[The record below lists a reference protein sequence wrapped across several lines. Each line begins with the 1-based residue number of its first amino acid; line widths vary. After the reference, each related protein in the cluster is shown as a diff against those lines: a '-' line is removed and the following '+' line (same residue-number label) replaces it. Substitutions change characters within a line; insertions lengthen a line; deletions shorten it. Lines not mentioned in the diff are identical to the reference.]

1 MKSILPAL
9 ASCFLVSC
17 TAYQVMTVSS
27 REVKQNPANE
37 FIVENDSL
45 ELSYNFNGKDGP
57 VKIMIRNKLQQPM
70 YVDWKR
76 SALIINGK
84 AVSYAPNKVPIEGAI
99 ATSNYSWSKEWSSSY
114 GNLSATAQLPSDA
127 AFIPPQTYVTQQL
140 IGITNQALEQLPD
153 SIFSKKNIPSMG
165 DGYETIKQAF
175 FTAESSPLVF
185 KSYITM
191 MIGDSLPKPVI
202 YQHNFYVSELM
213 KMSNSPELLNGDK
226 RGDRFYVVQGAANDS
241 ASIGYGV
248 INGRAVLQRRAQSLR

>member
-27 REVKQNPANE
+27 REVKQNQANE
-37 FIVENDSL
+37 FVVENDSL

-57 VKIMIRNKLQQPM
+57 VKIMIRNKLQQPI

-76 SALIINGK
+76 SALIINDR
-84 AVSYAPNKVPIEGAI
+84 AVSFAPGKVPIEGSI
-99 ATSNYSWSKEWSSSY
+99 ATANYAWSKEWSSSY
-114 GNLSATAQLPSDA
+114 SRLSATAQLPTET
-127 AFIPPQTYVTQQL
+127 AFIPPGTYVSQQL

-153 SIFSKKNIPSMG
+153 SIFSKKNIPAIG
-165 DGYETIKQAF
+165 DSYAAIKQAF

-191 MIGDSLPKPVI
+191 LIGDTLPKPVI
-202 YQHNFYVSELM
+202 YQHNFYVSELI
-213 KMSNSPELLNGDK
+213 KMTDTPELLNGDK
-226 RGDRFYVVQGAANDS
+226 RGDRFYVVGGPVNDS
-241 ASIGYGV
+241 ISIGYGV
-248 INGRAVLQRRAQSLR
+248 VNGNAVLQRKAQSLR